1 MIMFVS
7 GRLKDHHQLAAFD
20 CGEPALNLWLTDQAR
35 RAQLAGT
42 SRTYVWTRE
51 DSDDV
56 IAYYSIAPTQV
67 ERAGLTGSQAGGYSV
82 VPAYILTRFA
92 LDRSIQGQHLSDDLL
107 LDAVEVIVKAAR
119 AAGGRLIVVDAINSR
134 VAEWYHR
141 RGFHPIKGDP
151 LRLVMKVETAKRA
164 LNTSMVTVSMEGGLA
179 GMVLSTPDGQA
190 TSVVISADELRAI
203 AREIDSRV
211 ADAKPDTML
220 SLREAI
226 WTAIGRDPFADD
238 CQPRMAE

>member
-7 GRLKDHHQLAAFD
+7 SRLKDHHQLATFD
-20 CGEPALNLWLTDQAR
+20 CGEPSLNLWLTDHAR

-42 SRTYVWTRE
+42 SRTYVWTHE

-67 ERAGLTGSQAGGYSV
+67 ERTDLTGSRAGGFSV

-119 AAGGRLIVVDAINSR
+119 TAGGRLIVVDAINSR

-141 RGFHPIKGDP
+141 GGFHPIKGDP
-151 LRLVMKVETAKRA
+151 LRLVMKVETAKQA
-164 LNTSMVTVSMEGGLA
+164 LSTSMVTVSMEGGLA
-179 GMVLSTPDGQA
+179 GLVLSAPDGQA

-211 ADAKPDTML
+211 ANAKPDSML

-226 WTAIGRDPFADD
+226 KTAIGRDPFADD
-238 CQPRMAE
+238 